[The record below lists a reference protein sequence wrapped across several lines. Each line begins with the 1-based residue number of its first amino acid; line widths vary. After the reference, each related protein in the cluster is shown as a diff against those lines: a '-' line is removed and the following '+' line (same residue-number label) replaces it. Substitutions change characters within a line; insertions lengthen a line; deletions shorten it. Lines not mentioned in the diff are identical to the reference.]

1 MSDELKD
8 NLGPAEQRQTRTQRT
23 FDSFAEELLLQG
35 LISDNDLIMLPP
47 DYEAGLPEKTGDRPG
62 ENIGTQDYLVPL
74 FGSFLALGLMQAGPT
89 VLAKIGGVPAMQTV
103 ARTMGLGSRIKLP
116 ALPLPGKGIPSSLL
130 TPFVTVP
137 ATKAGTWFGRAV
149 KTGVMGGA
157 AAAANQ
163 VWSGLFGKTDK
174 SEEELKVEAEQQLQ
188 EDLAGAT
195 TIGPTA
201 EIPGMGE
208 GDGGFGLADY
218 SLLAEQAGLNQGN
231 FRTEMPTFYG
241 GITLTDRGMFASS
254 EASDVAGAAIL
265 EGLGD
270 KAELEQYLVPPLA
283 SSAGRTLGAMTVRW
297 YDIYAPIS
305 EQTVQAGLGS
315 VEQQGAVGP
324 QGEFYSESRIGDDQI
339 IGRSM
344 LAPGEEM
351 PNAPLGRRYEERE
364 ADMAYGIDDALAY
377 YDSLEEEDKR
387 EFATGL
393 VALGYMGPGA
403 GTQLGSIDWLVNPD
417 SALQRDAVETALIN
431 VAAVQ
436 NQKMEAVYG
445 AGKDA
450 ASLSDMDPLR
460 NRYLPMLDMEGGL
473 FDNPEANV
481 DFEEFVREA
490 QQKAGYLKTV
500 DSRYVAKATN
510 DWAFRVYG
518 RSATAEEQSA
528 ALNAASALA
537 ESLPVGPNANN
548 RLSDAS
554 LAVGALGELDINEP
568 EARASSASL
577 INSIVGNFI
586 QRNSR
591 GLVT

>member
-1 MSDELKD
+1 M
-8 NLGPAEQRQTRTQRT
+8 
-23 FDSFAEELLLQG
+23 
-35 LISDNDLIMLPP
+35 
-47 DYEAGLPEKTGDRPG
+47 
-62 ENIGTQDYLVPL
+62 GT
-74 FGSFLALGLMQAGPT
+74 
-89 VLAKIGGVPAMQTV
+89 
-103 ARTMGLGSRIKLP
+103 
-116 ALPLPGKGIPSSLL
+116 
-130 TPFVTVP
+130 
-137 ATKAGTWFGRAV
+137 
-149 KTGVMGGA
+149 
-157 AAAANQ
+157 
-163 VWSGLFGKTDK
+163 
-174 SEEELKVEAEQQLQ
+174 
-188 EDLAGAT
+188 
-195 TIGPTA
+195 
-201 EIPGMGE
+201 
-208 GDGGFGLADY
+208 
-218 SLLAEQAGLNQGN
+218 
-231 FRTEMPTFYG
+231 
-241 GITLTDRGMFASS
+241 
-254 EASDVAGAAIL
+254 
-265 EGLGD
+265 
-270 KAELEQYLVPPLA
+270 
-283 SSAGRTLGAMTVRW
+283 
-297 YDIYAPIS
+297 
-305 EQTVQAGLGS
+305 
-315 VEQQGAVGP
+315 
-324 QGEFYSESRIGDDQI
+324 
-339 IGRSM
+339 
-344 LAPGEEM
+344 
-351 PNAPLGRRYEERE
+351 
-364 ADMAYGIDDALAY
+364 
-377 YDSLEEEDKR
+377 
-387 EFATGL
+387 
-393 VALGYMGPGA
+393 GA

-450 ASLSDMDPLR
+450 ARLSDMDPLR